1 MIDLVRFRDCT
12 LYTYPHYTQTQET
25 THMPVKQ
32 KKRSVSAET
41 RRKRE
46 KQRLDA
52 KARSPGVP
60 PNTCPYID
68 MVQTMIADL
77 VSSYDDM
84 RNNSHHNPLVENIGD
99 RARDTLEY
107 IRTANETL
115 RDNSAY
121 WYNQYKSQ
129 L

>member
-1 MIDLVRFRDCT
+1 MIDLRHLNNPTNFNPGPYRI
-12 LYTYPHYTQTQET
+12 
-25 THMPVKQ
+25 MPVKH
-32 KKRSVSAET
+32 KKRNTSG
-41 RRKRE
+41 RKRRE
-46 KQRLDA
+46 QTRLEA
-52 KARSPGVP
+52 KSRSPGVP

-77 VSSYDDM
+77 VMSYDDM
-84 RNNSHHNPLVENIGD
+84 KNNNHHNPLVENIGD

-121 WYNQYKSQ
+121 WYQQYKSQ

>member
-1 MIDLVRFRDCT
+1 MINLAHLNNPTNFN
-12 LYTYPHYTQTQET
+12 LGPYQT
-25 THMPVKQ
+25 MPVKQ
-32 KKRSVSAET
+32 KKKRNTNKRREQIRAE
-41 RRKRE
+41 
-46 KQRLDA
+46 A
-52 KARSPGVP
+52 KSRSPGVP

-77 VSSYDDM
+77 VMSYDDM
-84 RNNSHHNPLVENIGD
+84 RNNNHHNPLVENIGD

-121 WYNQYKSQ
+121 WYQLYKNS
-129 L
+129 LR

>member
-1 MIDLVRFRDCT
+1 M
-12 LYTYPHYTQTQET
+12 
-25 THMPVKQ
+25 
-32 KKRSVSAET
+32 
-41 RRKRE
+41 
-46 KQRLDA
+46 
-52 KARSPGVP
+52 P

-77 VSSYDDM
+77 VTSYDDM
-84 RNNSHHNPLVENIGD
+84 KNNSHHNPLVENIGD

-121 WYNQYKSQ
+121 WYQLYKNT
-129 L
+129 LR

>member
-1 MIDLVRFRDCT
+1 MIDLRH
-12 LYTYPHYTQTQET
+12 LHNT
-25 THMPVKQ
+25 THFNTGPYKHMPVKQ
-32 KKRSVSAET
+32 KKSST
-41 RRKRE
+41 SRKRRE
-46 KQRLDA
+46 HARAEA
-52 KARSPGVP
+52 KSRSPGVP

-68 MVQTMIADL
+68 VVQTMIADL
-77 VSSYDDM
+77 VTSYDDM
-84 RNNSHHNPLVENIGD
+84 KNNNHHNPLVENIGD

-121 WYNQYKSQ
+121 WYQQYKNT